1 MNRIPQ
7 PIKTKLAELATF
19 PEKYT
24 LVELETELQLMLV
37 LIKNAL
43 DAELTQPA
51 LKRPL
56 LSRKLRDT
64 LGRIRR

>member
-7 PIKTKLAELATF
+7 PIKTKLAQLATF

-24 LVELETELQLMLV
+24 LVELETELQLTLV

-43 DAELTQPA
+43 DTELTQSA
-51 LKRPL
+51 LK
-56 LSRKLRDT
+56 
-64 LGRIRR
+64 IE